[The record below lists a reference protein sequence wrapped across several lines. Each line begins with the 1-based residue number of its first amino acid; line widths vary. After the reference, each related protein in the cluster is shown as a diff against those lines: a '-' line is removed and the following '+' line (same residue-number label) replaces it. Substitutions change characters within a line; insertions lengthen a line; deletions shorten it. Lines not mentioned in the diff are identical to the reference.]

1 MKTKPEQGKKEL
13 RGAGLSALRTAIASH
28 PFFRGLNTDQL
39 NILACCA
46 MQTEFASDAPV
57 FRQGDVAN
65 RFYLIEE
72 GRVALEFEQPGHG
85 TILIQ
90 SLGAGDTLGWS
101 WLFPPHVWRFSA
113 RASEPTRAI
122 FFYGTWLREQF
133 EQHPDL
139 GNELMRRTAQ
149 VVVERLLATQLQLV
163 EISRVAMKAQLQA
176 LQMALPPEPAV
187 PAKKSPVPPSAAK
200 PARHGARVAN

>member
-1 MKTKPEQGKKEL
+1 MKTKHDQGKKEL
-13 RGAGLSALRTAIASH
+13 HGAGLSALRTAIASH
-28 PFFRGLNTDQL
+28 PFFRGLTTDQL
-39 NILACCA
+39 NILTCCA
-46 MQTEFASDAPV
+46 MQTEFPSDAPV

-72 GRVALEFEQPGHG
+72 GRVALEFEQPGHS

-90 SLGAGDTLGWS
+90 TLGAGDTLGWS

-113 RASEPTRAI
+113 RAVAPTRAI

-133 EQHPDL
+133 EQHPEL

-163 EISRVAMKAQLQA
+163 EISQVALKAQLQA
-176 LQMALPPEPAV
+176 LQMALPQAQSAPS
-187 PAKKSPVPPSAAK
+187 KKNPTPPSASK
-200 PARHGARVAN
+200 PTRHSLRV